1 MAARELS
8 VRTDDGVALS
18 GEVAD
23 PAGGPDPARPGAGG
37 GVGGVPIVLLHGLTA
52 TRRYVVMGSRLL
64 ERSGHRVIA
73 YDARGHGRST
83 PAVVAGGGTAGAA
96 EYGYARLAHDLEEVL
111 DALEVGRAALA
122 GASMGAHTA
131 LRFALE
137 HPERVAAL
145 GLVTPAYDPAAGVG
159 APGGPDATPAGTSG
173 STPAGTSDATPAG
186 TSGSTPAG
194 TSGSTPA
201 GTSGSTPAGTSGSTP
216 AGTSGST
223 PAGTLAG
230 RARSDRDRYVLA
242 RALREGG
249 VEAFVR
255 AYDFSTVPPAWRETV
270 ERVLWQRLSLHEHPA
285 AVADAMEVVSRS
297 RPFEDFAELAAIA
310 VPTVVV
316 ASRDEV
322 DPGHPL
328 ALAERYAQAIPGAT
342 LTVEEGGPPMRSP
355 IAWQGGQL
363 SKVLVELLAQADGK

>member
-8 VRTDDGVALS
+8 VLTDDGVALS
-18 GEVAD
+18 AEETD
-23 PAGGPDPARPGAGG
+23 PAGPDPASL
-37 GVGGVPIVLLHGLTA
+37 PIVLLHGLTA

-64 ERSGHRVIA
+64 ERSGHRVVA

-83 PAVVAGGGTAGAA
+83 PAVVADGRTAGEA
-96 EYGYARLAHDLEEVL
+96 EYGYARLARDLEAVL
-111 DALEVGRAALA
+111 DALELPRAALA
-122 GASMGAHTA
+122 GASMGAHTT

-145 GLVTPAYDPAAGVG
+145 GLVTPAFDPAASVGGPGGTDG
-159 APGGPDATPAGTSG
+159 APGGAGAAPG
-173 STPAGTSDATPAG
+173 STGGAPGGAGAAPGGAVV
-186 TSGSTPAG
+186 
-194 TSGSTPA
+194 
-201 GTSGSTPAGTSGSTP
+201 
-216 AGTSGST
+216 
-223 PAGTLAG
+223 G
-230 RARSDRDRYVLA
+230 RAGSDHDRDVLA

-255 AYDFSTVPPAWRETV
+255 AYDFSTVPPGWRDTV
-270 ERVLWQRLSLHEHPA
+270 ERVVSQRLSLHEHPA

-328 ALAERYAQAIPGAT
+328 ALAERYARAIPGAT
-342 LTVEEGGPPMRSP
+342 LTVEDGGPPLRSP

-363 SKVLVELLAQADGK
+363 SKVLVELLARVGGE